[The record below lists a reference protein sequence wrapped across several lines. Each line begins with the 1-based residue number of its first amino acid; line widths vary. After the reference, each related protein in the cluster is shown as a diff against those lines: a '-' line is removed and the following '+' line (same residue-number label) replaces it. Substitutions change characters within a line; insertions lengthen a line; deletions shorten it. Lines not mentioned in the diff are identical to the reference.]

1 MQKLIIFADLY
12 LLLFQISK
20 MSSKI
25 LLYLLQSQLLM
36 TSSRW
41 QQVLDATVPVMS
53 VLQVVYPTYDFILD
67 IFIHVFVVC

>member
-1 MQKLIIFADLY
+1 MS
-12 LLLFQISK
+12 LLLLQISK

-36 TSSRW
+36 TSNRW

-53 VLQVVYPTYDFILD
+53 ILQVVYPIYDFILH
-67 IFIHVFVVC
+67 IFSHVFCSLLDAD